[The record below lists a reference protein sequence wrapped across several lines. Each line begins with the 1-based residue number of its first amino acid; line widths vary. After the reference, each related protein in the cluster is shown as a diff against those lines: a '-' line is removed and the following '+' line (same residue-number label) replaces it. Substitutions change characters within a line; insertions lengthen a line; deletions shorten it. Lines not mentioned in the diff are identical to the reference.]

1 MPEYRYVARNEAG
14 QKIEGKVDAA
24 NEIEAAGALSANG
37 IFPLSLTPDM
47 KQAVGGKVRRVSGQ
61 KMAAFYSQLADLL
74 KGGVPLLRA
83 IKILQD
89 QTSSSSLKYVL
100 DQLYRRVEE
109 GETLSEVMG
118 RYPTIFGE
126 MGIQM
131 VRAGSE
137 GGFLEEALVHVAK
150 YTEAQ
155 DDLKSRINGAMAY
168 PLVLTSFLGIA
179 IIAILAYFV
188 PKFEPMFEGLRAKGK
203 LPSITEALLLVGN
216 WMHLVIM
223 ITVPT
228 VIVLVIWFRYW
239 VKTDSGRRTV
249 DFVKIKIPVIGPIF
263 EGFAVARFCR
273 VLGTLLKN
281 GVPIIKSLEI
291 AADAIGNKIIGDAV
305 SQAAENISS
314 GARLAEPL
322 AASSSFPRS
331 VVEMIAI
338 AEESN
343 TLDTVLIGIS
353 ESLESRN
360 WRTLDLVV
368 RFMEPGMLIVLG
380 GIVLVLVLALML
392 PIMNMSGTI

>member
-47 KQAVGGKVRRVSGQ
+47 KQAVSGKVRRVSGQ

-74 KGGVPLLRA
+74 KGGVPLLRS

-137 GGFLEEALVHVAK
+137 GGFLEEALIHVAK

-179 IIAILAYFV
+179 IVAILAYFV
-188 PKFEPMFEGLRAKGK
+188 PKFEPMFDGLRAKGK
-203 LPSITEALLLVGN
+203 LPPITEALLLVGN

-228 VIVLVIWFRYW
+228 TILLVIWFRYW

-314 GARLAEPL
+314 GARLADPL

-368 RFMEPGMLIVLG
+368 RFMEPGMLVVLG